1 MRHLSVVSTTPAY
14 DERLSV
20 PLRWWSLGVMFLITV
35 WLAVILW
42 IPAALAWVVTAVL
55 VLLFA
60 LMMVSYGGARILV
73 DERTL
78 QAGRARI
85 EARFVGDATPL
96 SPEEAWQVAGPKAD
110 ARAYLLLRP
119 YLRRAVKIEIT
130 DPADP
135 APYWLVSTRHP
146 ERLAAAVTA
155 LTATAR

>member
-1 MRHLSVVSTTPAY
+1 MRHLSAVSTPSTY

-20 PLRWWSLGVMFLITV
+20 PLRWWSLGVMFLATV

-42 IPAALAWVVTAVL
+42 IPAALAWTVTGVL
-55 VLLFA
+55 VALFG
-60 LMMVSYGGARILV
+60 LMMLAYGGARIV
-73 DERTL
+73 VEDGWF

-85 EARFVGDATPL
+85 EARFVGTATAL

-119 YLRRAVKIEIT
+119 YIRRAVKVEIT

-135 APYWLVSTRHP
+135 APYWLVCTRHP
-146 ERLAAAVTA
+146 ERLASALEA
-155 LTATAR
+155 LTTAAR